1 MYRYLVLLLLVG
13 FCHLS
18 KAQKRV
24 IVYDLETRTPL
35 KSARLWVDRART
47 YSTDYTGHATLP
59 AKFDS
64 VAVSHA
70 KYLTRKLSSQNLT
83 DSIGLI
89 PVGHTLDEVTV
100 YGEDLSKRL
109 NQNLDLWTKQNL
121 KEIQLATAHSGIG
134 DLDMLSVFDFAGKAR
149 RKRTRKV
156 NESLKKLD
164 QYSEDPIEQAY
175 YETLKG
181 KKAADDAA
189 KE

>member
-1 MYRYLVLLLLVG
+1 MLLLVG
-13 FCHLS
+13 FCQLA

-24 IVYDLETRTPL
+24 VVYDLETHTPL
-35 KSARLWVDRART
+35 RSARLWVDRART
-47 YSTDYTGHATLP
+47 YSTDYTGRATLP

-70 KYLTRKLSSQNLT
+70 KYLTRKLSSQNIT

-109 NQNLDLWTKQNL
+109 NKNLDLWTKQNK
-121 KEIQLATAHSGIG
+121 KEIEMATAQSGIG
-134 DLDMLSVFDFAGKAR
+134 NLDVIGFFDFAGKSR

-156 NESLKKLD
+156 NNSLKELEK
-164 QYSEDPIEQAY
+164 YSDDPIEQAY
-175 YETLKG
+175 YETLKEKG
-181 KKAADDAA
+181 ATEVKA